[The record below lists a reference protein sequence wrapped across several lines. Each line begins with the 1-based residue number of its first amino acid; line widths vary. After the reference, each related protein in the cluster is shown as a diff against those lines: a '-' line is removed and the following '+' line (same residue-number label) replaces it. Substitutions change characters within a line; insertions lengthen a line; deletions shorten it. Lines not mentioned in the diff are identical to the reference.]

1 MALPTSYLT
10 STKKL
15 DAILDALQKAQAPP
29 KLTISFLEDL
39 GFKSNSDRLVIN
51 VFKAL
56 GLLAPDGSPTER
68 YFRFLDEKESG
79 RVLAEGLRDAY
90 ADLFQLH
97 KDAQSLPRNDIK
109 NKFKTLT
116 QGKAS
121 DAVLDKMA
129 MTFLALAKK
138 ADFTG
143 TPQVQVGAEGEAPS
157 ADPSDAPPQ
166 AVAAPAVSLGGLVYN
181 IQIHLPESRDQ
192 AVYDALFRSLTT
204 HLLK

>member
-15 DAILDALQKAQAPP
+15 DEILDALQKAQAPP

-39 GFKSNSDRLVIN
+39 GFKSNSDRLVVN

-97 KDAQSLPRNDIK
+97 KDAQ
-109 NKFKTLT
+109 T
-116 QGKAS
+116 
-121 DAVLDKMA
+121 
-129 MTFLALAKK
+129 
-138 ADFTG
+138 
-143 TPQVQVGAEGEAPS
+143 
-157 ADPSDAPPQ
+157 
-166 AVAAPAVSLGGLVYN
+166 
-181 IQIHLPESRDQ
+181 
-192 AVYDALFRSLTT
+192 
-204 HLLK
+204 